1 MQPLS
6 GQTRDQTRDAGVSIG
21 KARISRGPNA
31 TAFTAHAAHDAQSGP
46 EAPLQNAAPTRAKR
60 DPAPSRLAYRA
71 NRLWLTPGFR
81 LLLRAGLPA
90 ALTFAAVAFYF
101 GQDNNRQDFIDRA
114 AEIRRSV
121 EERPEFMVNLMSID
135 GASDELATDIREVL
149 PLDFPLSSFDLDLVT
164 MKDAIQEL
172 GPVARAD
179 LRIKAGGILEVKI
192 TERAPAV
199 VWRGPSE
206 VELLDAYGNRVAG
219 ISSRMERADL
229 PLIAGEGA
237 EDNVS
242 QALRLLA
249 TASPIEQRIRGLVR
263 MGERRWDIVL
273 DNDQRIL
280 LPQENPVQA
289 LQQVIALD
297 QAQELLSRDI
307 TAIDMRNIHRPTLR
321 MAPMAT
327 EELRR
332 IKDIELG
339 APKQ

>member
-1 MQPLS
+1 MQPLN
-6 GQTRDQTRDAGVSIG
+6 GQTRDQGVSIG
-21 KARISRGPNA
+21 KARIARGPGA
-31 TAFTAHAAHDAQSGP
+31 TSFSAQTAQSDPAGRAALAGHAAP
-46 EAPLQNAAPTRAKR
+46 EAPLQKTSAPSQTKR
-60 DPAPSRLAYRA
+60 DPAPSRMAYRFH
-71 NRLWLTPGFR
+71 RLWLTPGFR
-81 LLLRAGLPA
+81 LSLRAGLPA
-90 ALTFAAVAFYF
+90 VLTFAAVAFYF

-121 EERPEFMVNLMSID
+121 EERPEFMVKLMAVD
-135 GASDELATDIREVL
+135 GASDELSADIREVL
-149 PLDFPLSSFDLDLVT
+149 PLDFPISSFDLDLGA

-172 GPVARAD
+172 
-179 LRIKAGGILEVKI
+179 
-192 TERAPAV
+192 
-199 VWRGPSE
+199 
-206 VELLDAYGNRVAG
+206 
-219 ISSRMERADL
+219 
-229 PLIAGEGA
+229 IAGEGA
-237 EDNVS
+237 ENNVA

-280 LPQENPVQA
+280 LPQDNPVQA

-297 QAQELLSRDI
+297 QAQELLSRDVI
-307 TAIDMRNIHRPTLR
+307 AIDMRNIHRPTLR

-339 APKQ
+339 AQNDE